1 MEKKTGGENGKK
13 TVKKRKRMMR
23 KVATMSLPAVDRWN
37 AARTCQFL
45 EACFRCEEWPQD
57 LKTREAIF
65 LHKNMRN
72 NLPYPLSVWPFRIK
86 KQYRRAKMPFL
97 YLFYMYLC
105 LSVWT
110 SLCSK
115 SCVLLRPPCFC
126 SSVLFS
132 WCLSVLVS
140 LFSSVPVS
148 WCFIRQ
154 Y

>member
-1 MEKKTGGENGKK
+1 MIIL
-13 TVKKRKRMMR
+13 
-23 KVATMSLPAVDRWN
+23 ATMSLPAVDRWN
-37 AARTCQFL
+37 AARRCQFL

-105 LSVWT
+105 LSVWA
-110 SLCSK
+110 SLCSNY
-115 SCVLLRPPCFC
+115 CVLLCP
-126 SSVLFS
+126 
-132 WCLSVLVS
+132 LV
-140 LFSSVPVS
+140 FVPVS
-148 WCFIRQ
+148 YLSGVSVYWFPCFLVSQCPGALSGNISKRT
-154 Y
+154 